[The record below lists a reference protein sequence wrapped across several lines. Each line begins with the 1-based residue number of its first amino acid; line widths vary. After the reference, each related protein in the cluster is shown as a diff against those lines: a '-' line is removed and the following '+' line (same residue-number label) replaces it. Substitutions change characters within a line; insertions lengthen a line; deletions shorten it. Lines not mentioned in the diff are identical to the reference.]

1 MVNHRTK
8 IFLQWLQLLTLI
20 IISAY
25 APAQT
30 SKEVKNLF
38 AQAEAYY
45 LYGQY
50 DLANPL
56 YLTIASFEPDN
67 MNIKYKIGN
76 CYLNISDEKSKAIE
90 FLEAAVKNASFDAK
104 PDALKEK
111 RAPLDVYFSLGRAYL
126 INNDLDKAMA
136 TLELFRKLAGEAA
149 GKGAQMKNINFVD
162 QQIQACKNAIEF
174 RNHPIK
180 LNKLKLPPDFSQGS
194 VNDNPVISFDGST
207 IAYTEKRGISNAI
220 FYSRKE
226 RGKWQSPVEITLEL
240 NAGEDC
246 STSCLNSDGTEL
258 FLYKEDNL
266 DGNIYSSKYKDG
278 KWSPI
283 KKLNSNINTKFFESH
298 ASISADGKKLYFTS
312 NRGEGQNLDL
322 NIYVSEKDATGD
334 WGVAKKLGDAINT
347 PFNEDTPFIT
357 KDDTVLFFSSEGHN
371 SMGGYD
377 IFRSGFRNG
386 QWSTPTNL
394 GSPINTTDDDKFFS
408 PVNDGLNAYY
418 SMPTDY
424 KKKEIFYLGLGVPV
438 VDVFF
443 DIKGTVSLNDITQKP
458 DESNKIFLT
467 NLKTGDTLNTG
478 SPTKDSGI
486 YKFTVRPGSYH
497 LLFTGINYIAKSV
510 DTTLTEDLQTP
521 VININVMLEKQPE
534 PVKYEKMDLTK
545 IPAVTNLDTSILV
558 RNLKVNDVSDVN
570 IKDADILYY
579 TVQLMALHHP
589 VDVSY
594 FRNISD
600 MRVLYNDTDKF
611 YRYTTGKFATRDEA
625 AARRGELIKKG
636 YPEEIFIKKVSK

>member
-1 MVNHRTK
+1 MVNLRAK
-8 IFLQWLQLLTLI
+8 IFLKWVQLLTLI
-20 IISAY
+20 IITAY
-25 APAQT
+25 APAQP
-30 SKEVKNLF
+30 SKEVKNLY

-67 MNIKYKIGN
+67 LNIKYKIGN

-90 FLEAAVKNASFDAK
+90 FLEAAVKNASYDAN
-104 PDALKEK
+104 PDILKEK
-111 RAPLDVYFSLGRAYL
+111 RAPLDAYFSLGRAYM
-126 INNDLDKAMA
+126 INNDLDKAIA

-149 GKGAQMKNINFVD
+149 GKGKQMKNIDYVD

-174 RNHPIK
+174 RKNPIK
-180 LNKLKLPPDFSQGS
+180 LNKLKMPPEFSQGS
-194 VNDNPVISFDGST
+194 INDCPVISFDGNT

-226 RGKWQSPVEITLEL
+226 RGKWQSPVEITYEI

-266 DGNIYSSKYKDG
+266 DGNIYSSNYKDG

-283 KKLNSNINTKFFESH
+283 KKLNGNINTKFFESH

-312 NRGEGQNLDL
+312 NRGEGQALDL
-322 NIYVSEKDATGD
+322 NIFVSEKDASGD
-334 WGVAKKLGDAINT
+334 WGPPKKLSDAINT

-386 QWSTPTNL
+386 KWSTPTNV

-408 PVNDGLNAYY
+408 PANDGLNAYY

-424 KKKEIFYLGLGVPV
+424 KKREIFYLGLGVPV
-438 VDVFF
+438 IDIFF
-443 DIKGTVSLNDITQKP
+443 DIKGTISLNDTTQKP

-467 NLKTGDTLNTG
+467 NLKSGDTLKTG
-478 SPTKDSGI
+478 FPTKDSGI
-486 YKFTVRPGSYH
+486 YKFTVKPGSYRH
-497 LLFTGINYIAKSV
+497 LLYWH
-510 DTTLTEDLQTP
+510 
-521 VININVMLEKQPE
+521 
-534 PVKYEKMDLTK
+534 
-545 IPAVTNLDTSILV
+545 
-558 RNLKVNDVSDVN
+558 
-570 IKDADILYY
+570 
-579 TVQLMALHHP
+579 QLHYQ
-589 VDVSY
+589 VC
-594 FRNISD
+594 
-600 MRVLYNDTDKF
+600 
-611 YRYTTGKFATRDEA
+611 
-625 AARRGELIKKG
+625 
-636 YPEEIFIKKVSK
+636 